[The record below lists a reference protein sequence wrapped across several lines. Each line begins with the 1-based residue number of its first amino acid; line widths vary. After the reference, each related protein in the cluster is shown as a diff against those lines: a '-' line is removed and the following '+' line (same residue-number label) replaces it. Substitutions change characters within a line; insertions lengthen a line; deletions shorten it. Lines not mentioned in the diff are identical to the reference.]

1 MANTLD
7 WLGAAWRG
15 WAAGEGERWLYVGRT
30 LVAAFVALWLAYR
43 LELDSPS
50 TSMTTVFILALP
62 SSGQVLEKAFYRL
75 LGTVT
80 GCACALV
87 LVGLFPQQAPLL
99 FCALAIWIGL
109 CTAGASMYRNS
120 QSYSFVLAGYTAVLI
135 VLPALDHPTVIFSVA
150 VTRVTEVSLGILCST
165 FVGDALFPRHQSVQV
180 QRSVQARYARF
191 VHFCHDVL
199 EQRLAP
205 SEVEVT
211 HMQFAADIAALES
224 GRAAAFFEAVHVRAD
239 TRHLHAFNAAFMTA
253 LTTFYTLHRL
263 VHRLRDKPSPALALC
278 EPLFADLGAA
288 LHADPAGDELDRFH
302 AALAQR
308 IGAARAAMQKETVT
322 RAEGI
327 DFDTAAELMTRFTA
341 NMRAF
346 QALYR
351 GLGQHQRRQ
360 FDDIPPYTPK
370 TPLPIIV
377 GSGGRA
383 AFVMLLMASIWYRLD
398 WAYAPSAMLMT
409 VVFAALASS
418 SPRPTR
424 VVGQALVGFI
434 VGLPVAFVSVYFLL
448 VQAHGYPMLILCTAP
463 ALALGTYLN
472 GTPKYAGVGVGMNLF
487 LTQNLI
493 PANQLVVDPVAFMN
507 NGLALTLGV
516 ALAWVVFKVVL
527 PEYTMGQRDHV
538 AAALWR
544 ETLATCEARPG
555 NRLRHRFDNRVRDL
569 LSQLNAA
576 AGPAPD
582 AATRTVVRQALTLL
596 ELGHSTI
603 ELRELIA
610 ASEAGEAR
618 RSLEACVAR
627 FAAYL
632 RRPDQERCRAA
643 VDAILQAGLHVRA
656 ALAASTPARAQR
668 MQTALADLHSI
679 YTSLLD
685 QLPQAPAPAAPSP
698 LGEPDHAA

>member
-1 MANTLD
+1 MKTAPSPSSLAA
-7 WLGAAWRG
+7 WLGATWRG

-50 TSMTTVFILALP
+50 TAMTTVFILALP

-75 LGTVT
+75 LGTIT

-99 FCALAIWIGL
+99 FCALALWIGL
-109 CTAGASMYRNS
+109 CTCGASMFRNS

-165 FVGDALFPRHQSVQV
+165 FVGDALFPRHQSAQV
-180 QRSVQARYARF
+180 RLSVQARYERF

-205 SEVEVT
+205 AEVELT

-263 VHRLRDKPSPALALC
+263 VHRLRGRPSPALELG
-278 EPLFADLGAA
+278 EPLYAEMAAA
-288 LHADPAGDELDRFH
+288 LRADPSGDALDRFH
-302 AALAQR
+302 AALEPR
-308 IGAARAAMQKETVT
+308 IAAARASLLERGAT
-322 RAEGI
+322 RVEGI
-327 DFDTAAELMTRFTA
+327 DFDTAVELLQRFTE

-351 GLGQHQRRQ
+351 GLGRHRRGA
-360 FDDIPPYTPK
+360 DADIPAYAPK
-370 TPLPIIV
+370 TPLPIV
-377 GSGGRA
+377 LGSGARA
-383 AFVMLLMASIWYRLD
+383 AFVMLLMAAIWYRLD

-424 VVGQALVGFI
+424 VVGQALVGF
-434 VGLPVAFVSVYFLL
+434 VAGMPVAFVSVYFLL
-448 VQAHGYPMLILCTAP
+448 VQAHGYPMLVLCTLP

-472 GTPKYAGVGVGMNLF
+472 GTPKWAGVGVGMNLF

-493 PANQLVVDPVAFMN
+493 PANQLVVDPVAFLN
-507 NGLALTLGV
+507 NGMALTLGV
-516 ALAWVVFKVVL
+516 ALAWVVFKVIL
-527 PEYTMGQRDHV
+527 PEHTMGQKHHV

-582 AATRTVVRQALTLL
+582 AATRAVVRQALTLL

-610 ASEAGEAR
+610 ASEPSAAR
-618 RSLEACVAR
+618 SALQDCVAR
-627 FAAYL
+627 FAAWL
-632 RRPDQERCRAA
+632 RKPGEANARNA

-656 ALAASTPARAQR
+656 ALPDAAPARALR
-668 MQTALADLHSI
+668 LRTALADLHSI

-685 QLPQAPAPAAPSP
+685 QLPLQPSQ
-698 LGEPDHAA
+698 EDTQ